1 MHIRLFVNFLG
12 YWCDLC
18 FFLFSTLCFL
28 SDSFIISVSS
38 LFLILLVCLI
48 CCLSHFY
55 SFSFQLVYFLIP
67 IYSLGL
73 FFFLMCACMWYIY
86 LCVCTCACGCTHT
99 CVNMKIRVDAW
110 CPPQPLSSLFFATRS
125 LTKPV
130 ARLAGQWGPERFI
143 LTPALKLWSHI
154 TGLASACILGIW
166 TQVPM
171 LSWQALN
178 QLSHLPAT

>member
-1 MHIRLFVNFLG
+1 MRSVFLFIFYSLLPFGFFYNFCFFTLPNSSGVSDLLFVSFLQ
-12 YWCDLC
+12 
-18 FFLFSTLCFL
+18 FFFPASIFFN
-28 SDSFIISVSS
+28 SYIFIGT
-38 LFLILLVCLI
+38 F
-48 CCLSHFY
+48 
-55 SFSFQLVYFLIP
+55 FSFWCVHVCG
-67 IYSLGL
+67 IY
-73 FFFLMCACMWYIY
+73 I
-86 LCVCTCACGCTHT
+86 CVCTCACGCTHT
-99 CVNMKIRVDAW
+99 CVNVKIRVDAR
-110 CPPQPLSSLFFATRS
+110 CPPQPLSSLFFAAAS